1 MACASCAKKKANSYQ
16 DMKAVESPPF
26 RATDIHVYD
35 TTTGESR
42 RFDKSDYN
50 TNITNVLLFVPNVEA
65 IKEYGELKQEEGVN
79 YTYLTAQPLHQI
91 QDFYANGGKKPE
103 NATIFSSYLLAS
115 RLNLILNGQT
125 KKAIVYVMSDGD
137 LAKQEL
143 FYHSSFNYSSIG
155 LFLEDY
161 HDSH

>member
-1 MACASCAKKKANSYQ
+1 MGCAACAKKKENSYQ
-16 DMKAVESPPF
+16 DRKAVESPPF
-26 RATDIHVYD
+26 RATDIHVYNI
-35 TTTGESR
+35 TTGESR
-42 RFDKSDYN
+42 KFDKSDYN
-50 TNITNVLLFVPNVEA
+50 TNLTNVLLFVPNVET
-65 IKEYGELKQEEGVN
+65 IREYGELHQQEGVN
-79 YTYLTAQPLHQI
+79 YTYVTAQPIHQI
-91 QDFYANGGKKPE
+91 KDFYDNGGAKPE
-103 NATIFSSYLLAS
+103 NTTIFSSYLLAS

-143 FYHSSFNYSSIG
+143 FYQSSFNYSSIS